1 VSSKHVSLKLHE
13 PEEQVHVLI
22 TDSVRQVPV
31 GNRLNPI
38 SDYFDATSRLKGKI
52 LTAANAQDAELLG
65 LMIVGV
71 ISAAEFYF
79 RSILGRMV
87 QICPLCSRLAENAQ
101 VPMGSFGYYMGS
113 DYCFALS
120 AMEHESLADAERV
133 ATYIKRLTGF
143 KTTDDSS
150 VVAALEGYDVLCEVR
165 HCLTHARGFVGLK
178 GSRALG
184 LNQRSLSKVLV
195 AQEGALELLKLSHNG
210 VRAVNRFLFDSL
222 VDRWID
228 RDVLRGNWAED
239 RVPFGLAWR
248 AFFVSGEDAFNGNLR
263 TAYSPV
269 RRVVAKRK
277 EAIAAKA

>member
-1 VSSKHVSLKLHE
+1 MSKHVSLRLHE
-13 PEEQVHVLI
+13 PEEQVHVSI
-22 TDSVRQVPV
+22 ADSVKQVPA
-31 GNRLNPI
+31 GNRFNPI
-38 SDYFDATSRLKGKI
+38 ADYFDATSRLKGKI
-52 LTAANAQDAELLG
+52 LTAAYAQDAEVLG

-79 RSILGRMV
+79 RSILGRMI

-101 VPMGSFGYYMGS
+101 VPMGSFGYYKGT
-113 DYCFALS
+113 DYCFALG
-120 AMEHESLADAERV
+120 AMEHESLADADRV
-133 ATYIKRLTGF
+133 ANYIKRLTGF

-150 VVAALEGYDVLCEVR
+150 VVAALEGYEALCEVR
-165 HCLTHARGFVGLK
+165 HCLAHARGFVGLK

-184 LNQRSLSKVLV
+184 LNERSLSKVLV

-228 RDVLRGNWAED
+228 RDVLRGDWAED
-239 RVPFGLAWR
+239 RALFGLAWR
-248 AFFVSGEDAFNGNLR
+248 SFLVPGEDAFNGNMR
-263 TAYSPV
+263 AAYSPV
-269 RRVVAKRK
+269 RRVVAKRR